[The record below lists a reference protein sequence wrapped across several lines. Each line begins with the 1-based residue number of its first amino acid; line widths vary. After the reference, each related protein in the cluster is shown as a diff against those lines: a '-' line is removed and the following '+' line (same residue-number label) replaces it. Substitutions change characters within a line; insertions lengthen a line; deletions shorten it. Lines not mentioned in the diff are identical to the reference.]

1 MEIGKRYVEQLQTT
15 VETMR
20 RRCVA
25 VYDVGIKAGQRSMKL
40 AERAREIAEPAAYDL
55 RDHVLQ
61 ACNEQGALDAND
73 RETRNSLIELYLGNP
88 RISESNELC
97 FTGIAVLMVGF
108 SSGQLSGISFIGQL
122 LGRIFNPWIEIAM
135 VVLLPV
141 YVMLSFRKLTGLD
154 DTERRVWLFGLAM
167 FEGALVGHLVG
178 DRMIRVVPAVFF
190 LQPLVFA
197 LLTDYELSPAS
208 VYSDRQR
215 LLGTAMALSGG
226 VSLIFASIP
235 SGGISFGVILMAL
248 AQSGILFVHFQ
259 LVIAAIKN
267 KTYGASEAQL
277 LYVVGI
283 LVAQL
288 IVAIPFGGSSVAES
302 SSS

>member
-25 VYDVGIKAGQRSMKL
+25 IYDVGMKAGQRSVKL
-40 AERAREIAEPAAYDL
+40 AERAREIVEPAAYDL

-61 ACNEQGALDAND
+61 ACNEQGALDPDD
-73 RETRNSLIELYLGNP
+73 RETRNSLIELYLG
-88 RISESNELC
+88 IS
-97 FTGIAVLMVGF
+97 VLMVGF
-108 SSGQLSGISFIGQL
+108 SSGQLSGISLIGQL
-122 LGRIFNPWIEIAM
+122 LSRVFNPWLEVALI
-135 VVLLPV
+135 VLLPV

-178 DRMIRVVPAVFF
+178 DRMVRVVPA
-190 LQPLVFA
+190 
-197 LLTDYELSPAS
+197 TDYELSPAS

-215 LLGTAMALSGG
+215 LLGTTMTL
-226 VSLIFASIP
+226 
-235 SGGISFGVILMAL
+235 SGGISLIFSSIPIGSISFGMILMAL

-277 LYVVGI
+277 LYVIGI

>member
-73 RETRNSLIELYLGNP
+73 RETRNSLIELYL
-88 RISESNELC
+88 
-97 FTGIAVLMVGF
+97 GIAVLMVGF

>member
-25 VYDVGIKAGQRSMKL
+25 IYDVGMKAGQRSVKL
-40 AERAREIAEPAAYDL
+40 AERAREIVEPAAYDL

-61 ACNEQGALDAND
+61 ACNEQGALDPDD
-73 RETRNSLIELYLGNP
+73 RETRNSLIELYLG
-88 RISESNELC
+88 IS
-97 FTGIAVLMVGF
+97 VLMVGF
-108 SSGQLSGISFIGQL
+108 SSGQLSGISLIGQL
-122 LGRIFNPWIEIAM
+122 LSRVFNPWLEVALI
-135 VVLLPV
+135 VLLPV

-178 DRMIRVVPAVFF
+178 DRMVRVVPAVFF
-190 LQPLVFA
+190 LQPLIFA
-197 LLTDYELSPAS
+197 LLASQLLTDYELSPAS

-215 LLGTAMALSGG
+215 LLGTTMTL
-226 VSLIFASIP
+226 
-235 SGGISFGVILMAL
+235 SGGISLIFSSIPIGSISFGMILMAL

-277 LYVVGI
+277 LYVIGI